1 MIKLP
6 SELLH
11 KFLTG
16 GNTMRHCNGLWN
28 FIWSD
33 MMIETTVMRYGHGP
47 ECMTGITL
55 NESPLERCAR
65 SLHVSSVLEQSL
77 PGLKGNETNKNVTHH
92 KEESEA
98 QMKIVSIDCD
108 KL

>member
-1 MIKLP
+1 MLPYFAAVDHWHYLRYATVYLINMIKLP

-28 FIWSD
+28 FTWSD

-55 NESPLERCAR
+55 N
-65 SLHVSSVLEQSL
+65 
-77 PGLKGNETNKNVTHH
+77 
-92 KEESEA
+92 
-98 QMKIVSIDCD
+98 
-108 KL
+108 